1 MAEFSFP
8 EAFAPVLPDLSE
20 IDAPQQSDFQN
31 WMYAFIPGGRGGG
44 RSRSVGAYII
54 LRMRMP
60 GLRVLCA
67 REIQFS
73 IRDSVHLLLRDEIE
87 RQGLGQSGTGEFT
100 VTDAEIRHQNGNFI
114 MFRGLHKNIDSLK
127 SIEGLNLVWIE
138 EAQSVSKESI
148 DKLIPTVIRNKGAQF
163 IFSFN
168 PENESDP
175 VWIFMKSNPP
185 RSIVLWMSLDDNPW
199 ATDDLR
205 AQRAHDYATDPD
217 NAAWIWGGQL
227 RKNSG
232 AVVLRGKVSIR
243 EFEAQASWDGPY
255 YGIDW
260 GFSTDPTA
268 ANRVW
273 IHNDTIWI
281 DYEAHGGRNPD
292 GNSSEIDVLPEL
304 LMMVPGMDKHVSRAD
319 NSRPETIS
327 YVKRHGFPRIQA
339 CRKWPGCIEDG
350 IARLRG
356 FSEIVIHPRC
366 EHTILETRLYS
377 HKVDR
382 LSGDVLPEII
392 DKHNH
397 HMDAIRYAIQPL
409 IYGEKRPAEP
419 PPEPEQREEWEGGAG
434 SSWMG
439 R

>member
-31 WMYAFIPGGRGGG
+31 WLYAFIPGGRGGG

-243 EFEAQASWDGPY
+243 EFEAQPSWDGPY

-260 GFSTDPTA
+260 GFATDPTA
-268 ANRVW
+268 ANRAWV
-273 IHNDTIWI
+273 HNGALWI
-281 DYEAHGGRNPD
+281 DYEAHGVH
-292 GNSSEIDVLPEL
+292 SEIDELPEL
-304 LMMVPGMDKHVSRAD
+304 LMGIPGLDSHISRGD

-327 YVKRHGFPRIQA
+327 YLTRHGFPRIQP
-339 CRKWPGCIEDG
+339 CRKWPGSIEDG
-350 IARLRG
+350 IAHLRG
-356 FSEIVIHPRC
+356 YSEIVIHPRC
-366 EHTILETRLYS
+366 EHTIIESRLYS

-382 LSGDVLPEII
+382 LTGDVLPDIV

-397 HMDAIRYAIQPL
+397 HIDALRYALQPI
-409 IYGEKRPAEP
+409 IYGEKRIE
-419 PPEPEQREEWEGGAG
+419 ERNDDQDQREEWETGSG